1 MLHARRQIHRG
12 IGGSMPGHPSR
23 STRARIVRCAVAA
36 AITLGLGAAGLPAAA
51 ADGLRPEV
59 GKPLQAAQ
67 ELIKAQ
73 KFKDALA
80 KVREADAVESRTD
93 AERWTIERMRI
104 AAATGA
110 GDGAAAVQA
119 FEALQASGRLPEADK
134 LRLIEAITGTWYRA
148 GDHARVVQWAQR
160 HAKEGGRNPA
170 VRTWA
175 TQSLFLSGDHA
186 GAARAL
192 VAEIQAAEAAGTA
205 PAEDRIKLLLNAA
218 VKLNDDE
225 RYLYSVEKLLTHYPK
240 PQYWSDLLSRLQ
252 SRPQFN
258 SRFALDIYRLA
269 LATGSLNRAEDYV
282 EMAQLA
288 AQAGFPAEGKRVVAQ
303 GFARGLLGTG
313 AQAARHQRLRDLLDK
328 RTLEDQAAWAQSEV
342 QALAAED
349 GNALVKLGFNLA
361 LNGQGAKGVDLMQQG
376 LRKGGLQA
384 AEAAKLRLGIAQ
396 VLSGH
401 AAKAHATFRSV
412 AGHDGAAD
420 LARLWS
426 LFARGKGTAA

>member
-1 MLHARRQIHRG
+1 MLMLQLAEKSTRGSRGRAAWRAVAVAVMALG
-12 IGGSMPGHPSR
+12 IGG
-23 STRARIVRCAVAA
+23 AAV
-36 AITLGLGAAGLPAAA
+36 A

-67 ELIKAQ
+67 DLIKAQ

-80 KVREADAVESRTD
+80 KVREADAVPARTD
-93 AERWTIERMRI
+93 AERDTIERMRI
-104 AAATGA
+104 AAAAGA

-119 FEALQASGRLPEADK
+119 FEALQASGRLAEADK
-134 LRLIEAITGTWYRA
+134 LRLIEAIAGTWYRA
-148 GDHARVVQWAQR
+148 GDHAKVVPWAQR
-160 HAKEGGRNPA
+160 YAREGGRNPA

-186 GAARAL
+186 GAAREL
-192 VAEIQAAEAAGTA
+192 VAEIQAAEATGTA
-205 PAEDRIKLLLNAA
+205 PAEDRIKLLLSAA
-218 VKLNDDE
+218 VKLHDDE
-225 RYLYSVEKLLTHYPK
+225 RYLYGVEKLLAHYPK

-252 SRPQFN
+252 SKPQFS

-269 LATGSLNRAEDYV
+269 LATGSLNRADDYV

-288 AQAGFPAEGKRVVAQ
+288 AQAGFPAEGKRVVEQ

-313 AQAARHQRLRDLLDK
+313 AQAARHQRLRDLLVK
-328 RTLEDQAAWAQSEV
+328 RTQEDQAAWAQNEA

-349 GNALVKLGFNLA
+349 GNALVKLGFNLV

-396 VLSGH
+396 VLSGN
-401 AAKAHATFRSV
+401 AANAHATFRSV
-412 AGHDGAAD
+412 AGRDGAAD

-426 LFARGKGTAA
+426 LFARGKGAAA